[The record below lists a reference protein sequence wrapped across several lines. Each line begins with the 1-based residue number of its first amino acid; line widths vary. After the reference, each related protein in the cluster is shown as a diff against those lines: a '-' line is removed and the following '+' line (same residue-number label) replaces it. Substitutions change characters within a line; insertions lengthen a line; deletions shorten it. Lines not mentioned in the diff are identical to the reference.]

1 LGQSRRFGDV
11 RRMSGL
17 PQTADISGPSRH
29 FAFVPG
35 TEVAYGPGPRMAFS
49 EYGRML
55 AYAPFKVVIR
65 GMSAE
70 IMTERCLAAGHC
82 ADVAAAADAWAPP
95 DLPASAGIAHARH

>member
-1 LGQSRRFGDV
+1 
-11 RRMSGL
+11 
-17 PQTADISGPSRH
+17 
-29 FAFVPG
+29 VPG

-55 AYAPFKVVIR
+55 AFAPFKVVIR

-82 ADVAAAADAWAPP
+82 ADVAAAAGAWAPP

>member
-1 LGQSRRFGDV
+1 MSALPLETDASSCLGDV
-11 RRMSGL
+11 G
-17 PQTADISGPSRH
+17 
-29 FAFVPG
+29 FVPG

-55 AYAPFKVVIR
+55 AFAPFKVVIR
-65 GMSAE
+65 AMSTE

-82 ADVAAAADAWAPP
+82 ADVAAAAGAWAPP